1 MNTLGVAPLAQ
12 TPEERKDAIAKAVR
26 ANRLAA
32 KKNGK
37 RVDVF
42 VKKETK
48 DGLKTI
54 KSQFSDV
61 SNEAQAVDKA
71 VELALKALESDQDNH

>member
-1 MNTLGVAPLAQ
+1 MAQ
-12 TPEERKDAIAKAVR
+12 TPKERKDAIAKAVR

-32 KKNGK
+32 KNSGK

-48 DGLKTI
+48 DGLKTL
-54 KSQFSDV
+54 KLQYSDIN
-61 SNEAQAVDKA
+61 NEAQAVDKA
-71 VELALKALESDQDNH
+71 VELALKHLEPAKNNY

>member
-1 MNTLGVAPLAQ
+1 MAQ
-12 TPEERKDAIAKAVR
+12 TPKERKDAIAKAVR

-32 KKNGK
+32 KNKGK

-48 DGLKTI
+48 DGLKI
-54 KSQFSDV
+54 LKLRYSDIN
-61 SNEAQAVDKA
+61 NEAQAVDKA
-71 VELALKALESDQDNH
+71 VELALKHL